1 MRIAVIGQ
9 QNFHDVETKNDIGI
23 VQQTQPGKTSFG
35 NAQLLLSVYC
45 LDRPTKIF
53 VTARFHFDENERVAV
68 AADDVDLASAA
79 GAKIA
84 VKNFVAVTPQESAS
98 QFLPA
103 RAATEMFRQFLR
115 AREAAAPPARK
126 SGDGSDRVQIHEV
139 G

>member
-9 QNFHDVETKNDIGI
+9 QNLHDVETKTDIGI

-79 GAKIA
+79 GAEIA
-84 VKNFVAVTPQESAS
+84 VENFVAVTPQESAS
-98 QFLPA
+98 QFLP
-103 RAATEMFRQFLR
+103 
-115 AREAAAPPARK
+115 PARRDGDVQAISASAR
-126 SGDGSDRVQIHEV
+126 SGCATGSKERRWIGQ
-139 G
+139 